1 MDYLKSGNESMNL
14 KQAVEQKAK
23 QRTDLA
29 AAPFEVKLAA
39 LIRMQTMAREMAQAV
54 GRPFTGIVWERSSQV
69 NPSIPKHSHVTSG

>member
-1 MDYLKSGNESMNL
+1 MNL
-14 KQAVEQKAK
+14 KHAVDQKAR

-54 GRPFTGIVWERSSQV
+54 GRPFNGIVWERTPQAK
-69 NPSIPKHSHVTSG
+69 PSVPKHLHAAGG

>member
-14 KQAVEQKAK
+14 KHAVDQKAK
-23 QRTDLA
+23 QRADLA

-54 GRPFTGIVWERSSQV
+54 GRPFTGLVWERTPQTKQPV
-69 NPSIPKHSHVTSG
+69 PKHLHAVGG